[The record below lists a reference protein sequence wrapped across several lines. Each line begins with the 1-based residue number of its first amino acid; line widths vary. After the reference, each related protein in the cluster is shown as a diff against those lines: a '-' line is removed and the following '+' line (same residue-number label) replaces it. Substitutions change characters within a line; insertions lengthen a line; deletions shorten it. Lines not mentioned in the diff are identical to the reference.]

1 MRSTW
6 NAIFLSLL
14 LITSVFAQTDF
25 KNTCQ
30 TDSLLPLLATGLITM
45 DIFDSSN
52 GGANKDVYRD
62 LTLSKFTKTEVLGF
76 AFALTA
82 FDGPCGQ
89 PYYTLVIDKV
99 EFQNDNTR
107 MRVVVNYRSTIIG
120 VPQVLTRWTK
130 VSYTYIVVSRTFS
143 GAYSDIWANTV
154 EVQGAE
160 LAAANTAPVAVDLNA
175 LIFTQAAITAPATCT
190 AYVDPNFAF
199 QSGIGTCSAGSITLA
214 PTNTAGG
221 RLIIHAYIMGFG
233 WDPSRS
239 TDRILAASVFNQDY
253 NTFATARTT
262 IADQGEAVIES
273 ATVILANTAAG
284 GLFQITYRVPTTVT
298 AAGPQVSI
306 FNFNG
311 ALQYIKIGFVYTRF
325 NNQLDP
331 VVTAGTLFPFATT
344 AQ

>member
-52 GGANKDVYRD
+52 SGANKDVYRD

-175 LIFTQAAITAPATCT
+175 LIFTSTPIGPSATCT

-199 QSGIGTCSAGSITLA
+199 QSGTGTCSALNIPLA

-253 NTFATARTT
+253 NTFATALTT
-262 IADQGEAVIES
+262 IANQGEAVLE
-273 ATVILANTAAG
+273 AANVGAVAANG